1 MIDKLPTI
9 KKLMRQLQQIPFLA
23 SKNLYRVSS
32 YFLHLDQERLDQ
44 FCAVLKQAH
53 DNVVLCKTCFV
64 WQEKND
70 PCIFCSDKTRDHLV
84 ICVVESWHE
93 LLVIERTQA
102 FRGVYHVLGGV
113 ISPLEG
119 VHAKD
124 LKIDELIAR
133 MNDNTKEIIF
143 SMNQTPEGEAT
154 AAFIAKKMQQFVVS
168 GSDSES
174 GQLKK
179 SLKITCLAKG
189 IPIGSNLE
197 FVDRLTVGKA
207 LAERTL
213 F

>member
-1 MIDKLPTI
+1 MIDKLPTV

-32 YFLHLDQERLDQ
+32 YFLQIDEQRLNQ
-44 FCAVLKQAH
+44 FCEILKQAH
-53 DNVVLCKTCFV
+53 DQVVLCSICFV

-70 PCIFCSDKTRDHLV
+70 PCVFCSDMTRDHSI

-93 LLVIERTQA
+93 LLVLERTQA

-119 VHAKD
+119 IHAKD
-124 LKIDELIAR
+124 LKIEELITR
-133 MNDNTKEIIF
+133 IDENTKEIIF

-154 AAFIAKKMQQFVVS
+154 AAFIARRMQQLNS
-168 GSDSES
+168 I
-174 GQLKK
+174 KNN
-179 SLKITCLAKG
+179 LKITCLAKG

-207 LAERTL
+207 LAERKL